1 MYLFQINEVAV
12 TTSRLP
18 NRETFLEWNEFCLVI
33 NKLIHTC
40 HGWKRELLDDHYPQM
55 CTIVLQYTSEH
66 QHHQNNSSSS
76 ENVNKLSICQQVR
89 RHMVNST
96 VSKLLRDTLYNY
108 ARENLAL
115 VNIYIKQPVV
125 TKILR
130 DQRVPIIWFVANCGG
145 ILGLCMGFSIVTVF
159 EVFHCIFKFF
169 ISKLM
174 SCRCCGDSLAVRTN
188 LGRGA
193 KMRVPNVNIANR
205 NHSSAGAVEN
215 TIGELQVTVNG
226 NYNLTPANFVRNEL
240 VVLEANGS
248 GEADEE
254 DNMSSKIAESTDLS
268 TGHLLV
274 HSMTQTKKYSNN
286 INL

>member
-1 MYLFQINEVAV
+1 
-12 TTSRLP
+12 
-18 NRETFLEWNEFCLVI
+18 
-33 NKLIHTC
+33 
-40 HGWKRELLDDHYPQM
+40 
-55 CTIVLQYTSEH
+55 
-66 QHHQNNSSSS
+66 
-76 ENVNKLSICQQVR
+76 
-89 RHMVNST
+89 MVNST

-169 ISKLM
+169 ISKIM
-174 SCRCCGDSLAVRTN
+174 SCHRCCDSSQV
-188 LGRGA
+188 GKVFGP
-193 KMRVPNVNIANR
+193 KMRVPTTNVNAANR
-205 NHSSAGAVEN
+205 NHSSAVEN
-215 TIGELQVTVNG
+215 TVGELQVTVNG
-226 NYNLTPANFVRNEL
+226 NYNLTPATNFVRNEL
-240 VVLEANGS
+240 VVLEAQNGGG
-248 GEADEE
+248 GEAND
-254 DNMSSKIAESTDLS
+254 DDMSSKITESTDLS

-274 HSMTQTKKYSNN
+274 HSTTQTKKYSNN

>member
-1 MYLFQINEVAV
+1 M
-12 TTSRLP
+12 
-18 NRETFLEWNEFCLVI
+18 
-33 NKLIHTC
+33 
-40 HGWKRELLDDHYPQM
+40 
-55 CTIVLQYTSEH
+55 
-66 QHHQNNSSSS
+66 
-76 ENVNKLSICQQVR
+76 R

-159 EVFHCIFKFF
+159 EVFHCVFKFF
-169 ISKLM
+169 ISKIM
-174 SCRCCGDSLAVRTN
+174 SCRCCDSSVRTN
-188 LGRGA
+188 LLGGHP
-193 KMRVPNVNIANR
+193 KMRPGSNVANIR
-205 NHSSAGAVEN
+205 NHSAAVEN
-215 TIGELQVTVNG
+215 TVGELQVTVNG

-240 VVLEANGS
+240 VVLEAG
-248 GEADEE
+248 GESNE
-254 DNMSSKIAESTDLS
+254 DDISSKITESTDLS

-274 HSMTQTKKYSNN
+274 HSTTQTKKYSNN

>member
-1 MYLFQINEVAV
+1 
-12 TTSRLP
+12 
-18 NRETFLEWNEFCLVI
+18 
-33 NKLIHTC
+33 
-40 HGWKRELLDDHYPQM
+40 
-55 CTIVLQYTSEH
+55 
-66 QHHQNNSSSS
+66 
-76 ENVNKLSICQQVR
+76 
-89 RHMVNST
+89 
-96 VSKLLRDTLYNY
+96 
-108 ARENLAL
+108 
-115 VNIYIKQPVV
+115 
-125 TKILR
+125 
-130 DQRVPIIWFVANCGG
+130 
-145 ILGLCMGFSIVTVF
+145 
-159 EVFHCIFKFF
+159 
-169 ISKLM
+169 M

-188 LGRGA
+188 LGGGV